1 MNAILHDLVLKVLP
15 VDDAQVESLEEG
27 RDSRKEADALNSA
40 GLCLI
45 EESTDKEA
53 ACAFSH
59 CVAVNCDRTDFGE
72 MTAVDVQR
80 RAAQELAGAGFGHG
94 EGVNVLGYLVAGT
107 GKEGSVAGEA
117 VD

>member
-15 VDDAQVESLEEG
+15 VDNAQVESLEEG

-45 EESTDKEA
+45 EESMDKEA

-59 CVAVNCDRTDFGE
+59 RVAVNCHRTDFGE

-80 RAAQELAGAGFGHG
+80 GAAEELAGDGFGHG
-94 EGVNVLGYLVAGT
+94 EGVNVLGYLVVGT
-107 GKEGSVAGEA
+107 GKEGSITGEA